1 MRPQTFAVVGGGPA
15 GLFLARL
22 LKLRAPRSSVTVHER
37 NAPDATFGFGVVF
50 SDRTM
55 AAFERADPQTC
66 RRLREASVHWTD
78 MELRHQARRIRYG
91 GYGFTAISRRTLLRI
106 LQEQAAAV
114 GAELRFHHEVPLAD
128 SLSDADVI
136 AVADGANSAT
146 RRAYADDFGT
156 TVDASGPQYIW
167 FGTPARFDQVT
178 FPFVETRFGPFAAHA
193 YPYENGTST
202 FIVET
207 DTATWRAAG
216 MDVSTGEAQAPGVS
230 DTHSKKLLE
239 EIFKEHLDGH
249 PLLVNNSKWA
259 RFRVVRNR
267 TWSHRNMVLLGDTAH
282 TAHFSVGSGTKMAM
296 EDAIALAEALD
307 TEETATGAFR
317 AYETERR
324 PAVLRTQDWAAPSM
338 RWWATFA
345 QRMHREPEQF
355 GFHFLTRTGAISYAG
370 LKRRHAARIDEVESW
385 FARQA
390 APDGLPL
397 PEGPRSAVSLP
408 LALGGTVLAN
418 RVATVAA
425 PDTGEAQRRDVESSA
440 RAGSGL
446 VVVDWSATG
455 PRRPSDD
462 GLADWR
468 TTVDRVREHG
478 TEPMVRLRV
487 GDGEGAE
494 FARAVGIRLIERVV
508 PAAAVGTAAGTTAS
522 SDALAGDTT
531 LVGVACPPVSAWT
544 AEGEDFLRWCSD
556 LASTG
561 VDGVHLMPTGAEA
574 TSEGWG
580 RALEYADRIREWS
593 RLAVL
598 LDTPD
603 GWVWSAPDSHRGEA
617 WATRLHTALLSG
629 RLDIVVARP
638 LARL

>member
-1 MRPQTFAVVGGGPA
+1 MRPQTFAVAGGGPA

-22 LKLRAPRSSVTVHER
+22 LKLRAPGASVTVHER

-55 AAFERADPQTC
+55 AAFERADPETC

-106 LQEQAAAV
+106 LQEQAAEV
-114 GAELRFHHEVPLAD
+114 GAELRFHHEVPHAGRLG
-128 SLSDADVI
+128 DADVV

-146 RRAYADDFGT
+146 RATYADGFGT

-167 FGTPARFDQVT
+167 FGTPARFDRVT

-193 YPYENGTST
+193 YPYETGTST

-230 DTHSKKLLE
+230 DTHSKELLE
-239 EIFKEHLDGH
+239 GIFKEHLDGH

-259 RFRVVRNR
+259 RFQVVRNR
-267 TWSHRNMVLLGDTAH
+267 TWSHRNMVLLGDAAH

-296 EDAIALAEALD
+296 EDAIALAGALD
-307 TEETATGAFR
+307 TEETAADAFR
-317 AYETERR
+317 AYEAERR
-324 PAVLRTQDWAAPSM
+324 PEVLRTQDWAAPSM
-338 RWWATFA
+338 RWWATFG
-345 QRMHREPEQF
+345 QRMHREPEPF

-370 LKRRHAARIDEVESW
+370 LKRRHAARVDEVESW
-385 FARQA
+385 FARRA
-390 APDGLPL
+390 EPDGPAR
-397 PEGPRSAVSLP
+397 PAARSAVSLP

-418 RVATVAA
+418 RVATTAA
-425 PDTGEAQRRDVESSA
+425 PGGREDQRRDAESSA
-440 RAGSGL
+440 RAHGGL
-446 VVVDWSATG
+446 VIVDWSVSG
-455 PRRPSDD
+455 PRRSSDGGD

-468 TTVDRVREHG
+468 TTVDRIRGHG
-478 TEPMVRLRV
+478 AEPMARLRTD
-487 GDGEGAE
+487 DGEGAE
-494 FARAVGIRLIERVV
+494 FAREAGMRLVERVLPATAVGATA
-508 PAAAVGTAAGTTAS
+508 PA
-522 SDALAGDTT
+522 DALTGDTT
-531 LVGVACPPVSAWT
+531 VVGVACPPVSVWT
-544 AEGEDFLRWCSD
+544 AEGESFLRRCSG
-556 LASTG
+556 LASSG
-561 VDGVHLMPTGAEA
+561 VEGLHLMLDESGPAP
-574 TSEGWG
+574 EGWE
-580 RALEYADRIREWS
+580 RALEYADRVRERS

-598 LDTPD
+598 LDVPG
-603 GWVWSAPDSHRGEA
+603 GWAWSAPDSHRGES

-629 RLDIVVARP
+629 RLDMVVAQPFARP
-638 LARL
+638 